1 MLNDKYLCL
10 KSYSFALE
18 IINDAQDYAG
28 HCSRSEIK
36 PSDLHLA
43 VEFRD
48 EGLDESYSRCSWAKH
63 APDEGPAAGRRI
75 QRQRARCSSPSFY
88 LPVAPSEVA
97 LPSS

>member
-48 EGLDESYSRCSWAKH
+48 EGLDE
-63 APDEGPAAGRRI
+63 DGG
-75 QRQRARCSSPSFY
+75 SSH
-88 LPVAPSEVA
+88 LPPPNLSLIHISE
-97 LPSS
+97 PTRPY